1 MTSRPL
7 LAAVALLLWPLR
19 AAADEEPAYTLSLSW
34 EPAFCEFNR
43 DLPECSG
50 QTANAAES
58 GRFAL
63 QGLWQESPDT
73 VYCGVAPAIRETD
86 KQGDWSKLPTVELTP
101 ELKETLSDAMSGTQ
115 ENQARHEWIKHGTC
129 YDRAEPEAYFSDSV
143 NLLDQVNTSP
153 ITSLFTNSVGTT
165 LTSEAVSQAF
175 DKAFG
180 RGAGSKVSLHCK
192 NTGGRKL
199 IVEMRIN
206 LAGDVSAK
214 NLGNMIRLAQERDD
228 SCESGEIDP
237 VGLGKP

>member
-1 MTSRPL
+1 MISRTFIV
-7 LAAVALLLWPLR
+7 AFALLLWPIS
-19 AAADEEPAYTLSLSW
+19 AGADDQPAYTLSLSW

-43 DLPECSG
+43 DLPECNG
-50 QTANAAES
+50 QTVDTAET

-63 QGLWQESPDT
+63 HGLWPESPDH
-73 VYCGVAPAIRETD
+73 VYCDVSPTVRETD
-86 KQGDWSKLPTVELTP
+86 KQGDWSKLPKVELPP
-101 ELKETLSDAMSGTQ
+101 ELKESLSEAMPGTE

-143 NLLDQVNTSP
+143 NLLDQINTSP

-214 NLGNMIRLAQERDD
+214 NLSNMIRLAQERDD